1 MSSGGKKGGGKK
13 GKGNDKLPVI
23 ILTGYLGAGKTTL
36 LNYILTEQRE
46 KKLAVI
52 ENEIGEVSIDDQLVE
67 QKAEELAEEMVV
79 LNNGCV
85 CCTIRG
91 DLAKTLLDLGKK
103 RESGLELDGVLIEL
117 TGAADPAPV
126 VQTFMMDQNVRKAF
140 YVDNVVTLVDS
151 KHIIEKLD
159 ESEND
164 KKSKGTACAQIA
176 FSSTVL
182 LNKTD
187 LVEPEELDAIEKR
200 IKKINAPVNII
211 RCQQSRAPLD
221 KLFNVRAFDLSA
233 VLEEQYMDEEEFNT
247 FYRPKMDNS
256 ISNVG
261 VKCTG
266 EVNPFA
272 LTRFLDKYL
281 GTEESA
287 ADFLR
292 VKAVINVVT
301 DNRMYVLQC
310 VHMLKNQSF
319 TRPWPKG
326 EPREN
331 RIIFIG
337 RNMQERRKELTDG
350 FKDCLVKPLR
360 FQIGANVCA
369 KTDDKFEEGKVI
381 KHWDEYNPYRI
392 RLLDG
397 TELHC
402 PDDSDAFVKAS
413 TGKNGGGSAKG
424 WQGQGTNYGYGKG
437 WKGQGKNWKWEGQGP
452 YGKGWW

>member
-1 MSSGGKKGGGKK
+1 MSKP
-13 GKGNDKLPVI
+13 LPVI

-36 LNYILTEQRE
+36 LNYILQEQTE

-91 DLAKTLLDLGKK
+91 DLAKTLMDLAKK
-103 RESGLELDGVLIEL
+103 RESGLHLDGVLIEL

-126 VQTFMMDQNVRKAF
+126 VQTFMMDKNVRKSF
-140 YVDNVVTLVDS
+140 YVDNVVTLVDA

-164 KKSKGTACAQIA
+164 KKEKGTACAQIA

-187 LVEPEELDAIEKR
+187 LVEPEALDAIEKR
-200 IKKINAPVNII
+200 IKEINSPVSII

-221 KLFNVRAFDLSA
+221 KLFNVRAFDLSR

-247 FYRPKMDNS
+247 FYKPKMDNS

-266 EVNPFA
+266 TVNPYA
-272 LTRFLDKYL
+272 LTRFLGKYL
-281 GTEESA
+281 DTEETA

-292 VKAVINVVT
+292 VKAVVNVIN

-326 EPREN
+326 EIREN

-337 RNMQERRKELTDG
+337 RNMQQRRQELTDG
-350 FKDCLVKPLR
+350 FKACLTKPLR
-360 FQIGANVCA
+360 FQVGAYVSC
-369 KTDDKFEEGKVI
+369 KTGDKYEEGRVTA
-381 KHWDEYNPYRI
+381 HWDEYNAYRI
-392 RLLDG
+392 QLRDG
-397 TELHC
+397 SEVQAPH
-402 PDDSDAFVKAS
+402 DEDAFVKAS
-413 TGKNGGGSAKG
+413 TGKGSWGDDG
-424 WQGQGTNYGYGKG
+424 WQGKGYSPYGKQNNGKG
-437 WKGQGKNWKWEGQGP
+437 WKRK
-452 YGKGWW
+452 